1 VPLFLKEI
9 DQLIEKGWFQK
20 TGNQI
25 TLTSQGVL
33 FYDSVAVKLI

>member
-1 VPLFLKEI
+1 MADWHSQV
-9 DQLIEKGWFQK
+9 KG

-33 FYDSVAVKLI
+33 FYDSVAVELI